1 VQAAEES
8 GSLITARF
16 AVEQG
21 RDVFAMP
28 GSIHSPLAKGCH
40 KLIKEGAKL
49 VDDVDDI
56 LAELGFAPGAA
67 TLNRATAPSHPL
79 LAAMGHDPLT
89 VDEILARTGTT
100 FASIA
105 AELSSL
111 EIEGRVEALAGGRFQ
126 QVAARVDR
134 GSSPGRVIE

>member
-1 VQAAEES
+1 
-8 GSLITARF
+8 
-16 AVEQG
+16 
-21 RDVFAMP
+21 
-28 GSIHSPLAKGCH
+28 
-40 KLIKEGAKL
+40 
-49 VDDVDDI
+49 
-56 LAELGFAPGAA
+56 
-67 TLNRATAPSHPL
+67 
-79 LAAMGHDPLT
+79 MGHDPLT